1 MRSKRLFSVALLCAV
16 LVFLLDACATN
27 PAAPVPTNPLPS
39 AATKASAS
47 TLPAD
52 VSVQEAAKLRDSGAF
67 VLDVREP
74 SEWNE
79 FHIPNA
85 TLIPLGQ
92 LERRAAEVPKDKP
105 ILVVCR
111 SGNRSATGRNIL
123 RDAGFKNVT
132 SMSGGMTEWSKAGLP
147 TVTGP

>member
-1 MRSKRLFSVALLCAV
+1 MNAKKILFTMIVCAV
-16 LVFLLDACATN
+16 LSVIAACGAPAT
-27 PAAPVPTNPLPS
+27 PAAT
-39 AATKASAS
+39 TS
-47 TLPAD
+47 TQTLSSD
-52 VSVQEAAKLRDSGAF
+52 ISVQEAAKLRDEGAF

-92 LERRAAEVPKDKP
+92 LEARVSEVPKDKP
-105 ILVVCR
+105 IVVVCR

-123 RDAGFKNVT
+123 KDMGFTNVT
-132 SMSGGMTEWSKAGLP
+132 SMKGGMTDWRSDGLP
-147 TVTGP
+147 TVSGP